1 MAHEWRN
8 STASCK
14 AGVEGGEA
22 VSNITLPRAVIKRMR
37 SELYFLVCFADTDCG
52 DSDCDECEPLRPIRA
67 AIAVF
72 DAALKEDKT

>member
-1 MAHEWRN
+1 M
-8 STASCK
+8 SD
-14 AGVEGGEA
+14 
-22 VSNITLPRAVIKRMR
+22 NITLPRAVITHIR
-37 SELYFLVCFADTDCG
+37 SELHALVCFADTDCG

>member
-1 MAHEWRN
+1 MN
-8 STASCK
+8 NT
-14 AGVEGGEA
+14 
-22 VSNITLPRAVIKRMR
+22 ITLRRAVVTHMR
-37 SELYFLVCFADTDCG
+37 SELHALVREADSDCG

>member
-1 MAHEWRN
+1 V
-8 STASCK
+8 TD
-14 AGVEGGEA
+14 
-22 VSNITLPRAVIKRMR
+22 NITLRRAVITHMR
-37 SELYFLVCFADTDCG
+37 SELHALVREADSDCG